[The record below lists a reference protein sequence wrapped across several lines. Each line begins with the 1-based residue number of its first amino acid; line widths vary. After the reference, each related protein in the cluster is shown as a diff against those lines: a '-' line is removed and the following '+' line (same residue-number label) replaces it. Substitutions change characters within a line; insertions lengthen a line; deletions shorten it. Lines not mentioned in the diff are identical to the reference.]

1 MTHASA
7 IAGSTIARAMS
18 LSAALGLGLALTGL
32 AAEPPATKS
41 PAKSAQ
47 AKEKLEPYECG
58 KVERL
63 HTLGGIF
70 LASQPQKEDFKQ
82 AADNGIKTVINL
94 RDPKE
99 IDWDEAALV
108 KAVGLEYVNL
118 PFRSAKEL
126 SDEIFDKSRKLLAD
140 KSKRPL
146 LLHCA
151 SANRVGALWLAHRV
165 LDDGVKYDD
174 ALAEAKT
181 VGLKLPALEQKAKD
195 YIQRKKK

>member
-1 MTHASA
+1 MTRATTIVRRIVRVIPFSA
-7 IAGSTIARAMS
+7 T
-18 LSAALGLGLALTGL
+18 LLLGLSLGGL
-32 AAEPPATKS
+32 AAAPPATDS
-41 PAKSAQ
+41 PPKSAQ
-47 AKEKLEPYECG
+47 SKEKLAPYECG

-63 HTLGGIF
+63 HTLKGIF
-70 LASQPQKEDFKQ
+70 LASQPEKEDFKQ
-82 AADNGIKTVINL
+82 AADKGVKTVVNL

-99 IDWDEAALV
+99 IDWDEAAVV
-108 KAVGLEYVNL
+108 KELGMEYVNL
-118 PFRSAKEL
+118 PFRSPKEL

-181 VGLKLPALEQKAKD
+181 VGLALPALEEKAKD
-195 YIQRKKK
+195 YIERKKK

>member
-1 MTHASA
+1 MTRAT
-7 IAGSTIARAMS
+7 TIARRIVRVIPF
-18 LSAALGLGLALTGL
+18 SATLLLGLSLGGL
-32 AAEPPATKS
+32 AAAPPATDS

-47 AKEKLEPYECG
+47 SKEKLSPYECG
-58 KVERL
+58 KVERM
-63 HTLGGIF
+63 HTLKGIF
-70 LASQPQKEDFKQ
+70 LASQPEKEDFKQ
-82 AADNGIKTVINL
+82 AADKGVKTVVNL

-99 IDWDEAALV
+99 IDWDEAAVV
-108 KAVGLEYVNL
+108 KELGMEYVNL
-118 PFRSAKEL
+118 PFRSPKEL

-181 VGLKLPALEQKAKD
+181 VGLALPALEEKAKD
-195 YIQRKKK
+195 YIKRKKK